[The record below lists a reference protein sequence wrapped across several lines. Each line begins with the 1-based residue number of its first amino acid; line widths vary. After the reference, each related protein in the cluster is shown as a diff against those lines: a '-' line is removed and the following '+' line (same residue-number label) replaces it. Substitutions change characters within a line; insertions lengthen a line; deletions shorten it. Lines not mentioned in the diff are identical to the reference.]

1 MKFCIKC
8 NNMYYIT
15 IDNNNEDKLSYYCRN
30 CGHKDVDID
39 NEGVCV
45 LNTHMKKEKQHFE
58 HIINKYTKLDP
69 TLPRIQNLPC
79 PNSDCK
85 TNKKSETNLGEKEV
99 PRDVLYIRY
108 DDNNLKYLYMCC
120 ICDNVWTR

>member
-1 MKFCIKC
+1 MKFCVKC

-15 IDNNNEDKLSYYCRN
+15 IDNNQENKLSYYCRN

-45 LNTHMKKEKQHFE
+45 LNTVMKKGKQHFE

-69 TLPRIQNLPC
+69 TLPRIYKLPC
-79 PNSDCK
+79 PNNDCL
-85 TNKKSETNLGEKEV
+85 TNKDDNDSK
-99 PRDVLYIRY
+99 RDVLYMRY
-108 DDNNLKYLYMCC
+108 DDNDLKYLYMCC
-120 ICDNVWTR
+120 KCDTVWTQ